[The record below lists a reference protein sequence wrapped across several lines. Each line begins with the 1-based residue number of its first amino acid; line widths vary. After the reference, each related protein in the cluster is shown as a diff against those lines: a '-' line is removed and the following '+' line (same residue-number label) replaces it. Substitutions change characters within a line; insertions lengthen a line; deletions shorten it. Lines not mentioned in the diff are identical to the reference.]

1 MGAIRSTDQG
11 ATQRAAP
18 NDGDLTREEL
28 ESAERGFLQLLR
40 RKRFSP
46 AFRHRHA
53 ADLLGKARLELSEH
67 LAEGGQVQNPAGWIV
82 HCAWRRTQNLLEQEG
97 RAPRVL
103 SIDNGLPIKESAT
116 PEDKALESDRYRRLQ
131 SAIERLPEEERKV
144 VALVYFEGMSVREV
158 GRTLKWD
165 KCKAD
170 RRHHAAL
177 ERLRKLLRVEDVD
190 ALAVELGIAAWA
202 SVAVPHP
209 RPRLLAFFDASGH
222 HAIALLGRGQD
233 LARRLLGGGAAE
245 PGMGPAL
252 GGAARAAGACGAAA
266 VACLAT
272 GVVGPGIG
280 AVDGIAE
287 HHKHPPIER
296 HARVPAPPERESA
309 SVTAEPPPTAA
320 TSASSPGSGAKK
332 QTSKKTQRKRRSEAS
347 PTTAS
352 PSAATG
358 KQVAQEFG
366 SFESS
371 GEAAPEAS
379 SGSSSSTSS
388 TSSVGS
394 SGATSSKSAPRA
406 SGKQVQS
413 EFGM

>member
-1 MGAIRSTDQG
+1 MGTTRSTGQEAG
-11 ATQRAAP
+11 QRIAVK
-18 NDGDLTREEL
+18 DGDLTREEL
-28 ESAERGFLQLLR
+28 ESAERGFRQLLR

-46 AFRHRHA
+46 AFLDRHA
-53 ADLLGKARLELSEH
+53 ADLLGRARLEFSEH
-67 LAEGGQVQNPAGWIV
+67 IAEGGEVRNPAGWIV

-103 SIDNGLPIKESAT
+103 SIDNGLPVKESAT

-158 GRTLKWD
+158 GRALKWD

-209 RPRLLAFFDASGH
+209 RPRLLGFVDAAAH
-222 HAIALLGRGQD
+222 HATALLGRGQD

-280 AVDGIAE
+280 AVDGLAE
-287 HHKHPPIER
+287 HHKYPPIER
-296 HARVPAPPERESA
+296 TAPVPASPERESA
-309 SVTAEPPPTAA
+309 PATAEPPAA
-320 TSASSPGSGAKK
+320 ASAGAPSGSVKK
-332 QTSKKTQRKRRSEAS
+332 QTSKTASRKRQSEAT

-358 KQVAQEFG
+358 KQVAQEFDPFNG
-366 SFESS
+366 G
-371 GEAAPEAS
+371 GEAVPEAS
-379 SGSSSSTSS
+379 SGSGGSTSS
-388 TSSVGS
+388 TSSAGS
-394 SGATSSKSAPRA
+394 RGATSSKSAPSA
-406 SGKQVQS
+406 SGKQVES